1 MRINTN
7 MSALR
12 SCYQLNRANDRLSAS
27 LERLSSGYKI
37 NSAEDSPVG
46 AAMSQK
52 MKTQLRGLDR
62 AIQNASDG
70 ISVVE
75 TAEGALNEVTDMIQR
90 MRQLSVQ
97 GANGT
102 MSAQDRQSLMD
113 EIKQLQNEIDRIS
126 NDTEYNTR
134 GLINGELSRRT
145 YTNMPGVKATYISDA
160 VTAGLY
166 SFRVTEEATY
176 SMIPDM
182 DTIDL
187 DNIDPSMQVDVPTT
201 GIEVDGT
208 ISVNGESVAIEKG
221 ETIDEVLDKIKSV
234 ADLSDIS
241 VEYDR
246 EHNFISFKSDI
257 LGSNYP
263 IEINCTKELAEKLG
277 LEMKMAAQGK
287 DAQVDLNITND
298 NANPLPNSTT
308 VEVDGNNIT
317 LSASGGFEM
326 RVNISEGGLI
336 GRDIQ
341 VRALDIGTMVIQMG
355 ANEGEVMDI
364 NIPEVSCD
372 AMGLDK
378 LNLHTEAGC
387 DRAIGMCDDA
397 LKYISS
403 VRSKLG
409 AYANRMEHAVNSLNV
424 TTENMTA
431 ALSRIEDVDMA
442 KEMTNFTSQN
452 VITQAANSML
462 AQANQMPE
470 KVLQLLQ

>member
-75 TAEGALNEVTDMIQR
+75 TAEGALNEVTEMIQR

-113 EIKQLQNEIDRIS
+113 EISQLQNEIDRIS

-145 YTNMPGVKATYISDA
+145 YTDMPGVRSTYISDA
-160 VTAGLY
+160 VPAGAY
-166 SFRVTEEATY
+166 KVIVNSEATY
-176 SMIPDM
+176 STLTSNP
-182 DTIDL
+182 
-187 DNIDPSMQVDVPTT
+187 VDVPVT

-208 ISVNGESVAIEKG
+208 INVNGESVAIEKG
-221 ETIDEVLDKIKSV
+221 DTIDEVLDKIKGV

-241 VEYDR
+241 VNYDGA
-246 EHNFISFKSDI
+246 NITFKSDI

-263 IEINCTKELAEKLG
+263 IEISCTKELAEKLG
-277 LEMKMAAQGK
+277 LEMKLSAQGT
-287 DAQVDLNITND
+287 DADIELDTA
-298 NANPLPNSTT
+298 ANNVFKFPDSTT
-308 VEVDGNNIT
+308 IEVDGNNIT
-317 LSASGGFEM
+317 FSASGGFEM
-326 RVNISEGGLI
+326 RVAIDEGTI
-336 GRDIQ
+336 AAPSVVM

-355 ANEGEVMDI
+355 ANEGQVMDI
-364 NIPEVSCD
+364 NIPEVSCA

-397 LKYISS
+397 LKYIST

>member
-113 EIKQLQNEIDRIS
+113 EIAQLKEEINRIS
-126 NDTEYNTR
+126 SDTEYNTR

-145 YTNMPGVKATYISDA
+145 YTNIPGIRSTYISDA
-160 VTAGLY
+160 VEAGRYELM
-166 SFRVTEEATY
+166 VAAEATY
-176 SMIPDM
+176 SEL
-182 DTIDL
+182 T
-187 DNIDPSMQVDVPTT
+187 STAVDVPVT

-208 ISVNGESVAIEKG
+208 INVNGESVTIEKG
-221 ETIDEVLDKIKSV
+221 DTIDQVLDKIKSV

-241 VEYDR
+241 VNYDGT
-246 EHNFISFKSDI
+246 NITFKSDI

-263 IEINCTKELAEKLG
+263 IEINCTKELADKLG
-277 LEMKMAAQGK
+277 LEMQMSAQGTDAVVRATMAANSTFK
-287 DAQVDLNITND
+287 FPD
-298 NANPLPNSTT
+298 STT

-326 RVNISEGGLI
+326 RVTIDEGALPQLQPPATETAI
-336 GRDIQ
+336 RIT
-341 VRALDIGTMVIQMG
+341 ALDIGTMVIQMG
-355 ANEGEVMDI
+355 ANEGQVMDI
-364 NIPEVSCD
+364 NIPEVSCA

-442 KEMTNFTSQN
+442 KEMTTYTSQN

>member
-113 EIKQLQNEIDRIS
+113 EISQLQNEIDRIS

-145 YTNMPGVKATYISDA
+145 YTNVAGIRSTYISDA
-160 VTAGLY
+160 VTAGRYEL
-166 SFRVTEEATY
+166 TITAEATY
-176 SMIPDM
+176 STLPAVS
-182 DTIDL
+182 
-187 DNIDPSMQVDVPTT
+187 PVDVPAT
-201 GIEVDGT
+201 GIEVDGS
-208 ISVNGESVAIEKG
+208 INVNGESVAIEKG
-221 ETIDEVLDKIKSV
+221 DTIDQVLDKIKSV

-241 VEYDR
+241 VNYDGAS
-246 EHNFISFKSDI
+246 ITFKSDI

-277 LEMKMAAQGK
+277 LEMQMSAQGTDAVVTPTMAANSQLK
-287 DAQVDLNITND
+287 FPD
-298 NANPLPNSTT
+298 STT

-326 RVNISEGGLI
+326 RVTIDEGALPAANQRVVI
-336 GRDIQ
+336 N
-341 VRALDIGTMVIQMG
+341 ALDIGTMVIQMG
-355 ANEGEVMDI
+355 ANEGQVMDI
-364 NIPEVSCD
+364 NIPEVSCA
-372 AMGLDK
+372 AMGIDK

-442 KEMTNFTSQN
+442 KEMTTFTSQN

>member
-75 TAEGALNEVTDMIQR
+75 TAEGALNEVTEMIQR

-102 MSAQDRQSLMD
+102 MSALDRQSLMD
-113 EIKQLQNEIDRIS
+113 EISQLQDEIDRIS

-145 YTNMPGVKATYISDA
+145 YTNIPGIKSSYISDA
-160 VTAGLY
+160 VAAGRYELI
-166 SFRVTEEATY
+166 VGAEATY
-176 SMIPDM
+176 SEL
-182 DTIDL
+182 TS
-187 DNIDPSMQVDVPTT
+187 NAVDVPVT

-208 ISVNGESVAIEKG
+208 ITVNGENVAIEKG

-241 VEYDR
+241 VNYDGT
-246 EHNFISFKSDI
+246 NITFKSDI

-277 LEMKMAAQGK
+277 LEMQMSAQGT
-287 DAQVDLNITND
+287 DAVVTATMDENSLFKFPD
-298 NANPLPNSTT
+298 STT
-308 VEVDGNNIT
+308 IEVDGNNIT

-326 RVNISEGGLI
+326 RVAINEGALPAPGSRVI
-336 GRDIQ
+336 
-341 VRALDIGTMVIQMG
+341 VSALDIGTMVIQMG
-355 ANEGEVMDI
+355 ANEGQIMDI
-364 NIPEVSCD
+364 NIPEVSCA
-372 AMGLDK
+372 AMGIDK

-387 DRAIGMCDDA
+387 DRAIAMCDDA
-397 LKYISS
+397 LKYIST

-442 KEMTNFTSQN
+442 KEMTTYTSQN

>member
-1 MRINTN
+1 MKYLMGIDNGGTFSKAAIFDENGQQISVASVPTVTITPKPGYTERDMEELWQVNAQAVKEAIEKSGINPADIAGVSFSGHGKGLYLVGKDGKPSYNGIISTDARAWAYVKKWKEDGTAKKVYEIMKPDIIDIN
-7 MSALR
+7 MGCPVPKVAVKSQAGSAL
-12 SCYQLNRANDRLSAS
+12 LKNP
-27 LERLSSGYKI
+27 EKI
-37 NSAEDSPVG
+37 
-46 AAMSQK
+46 K
-52 MKTQLRGLDR
+52 
-62 AIQNASDG
+62 
-70 ISVVE
+70 
-75 TAEGALNEVTDMIQR
+75 
-90 MRQLSVQ
+90 
-97 GANGT
+97 
-102 MSAQDRQSLMD
+102 
-113 EIKQLQNEIDRIS
+113 EI
-126 NDTEYNTR
+126 
-134 GLINGELSRRT
+134 
-145 YTNMPGVKATYISDA
+145 VKAVVDA
-160 VTAGLY
+160 
-166 SFRVTEEATY
+166 
-176 SMIPDM
+176 
-182 DTIDL
+182 
-187 DNIDPSMQVDVPTT
+187 VDVPVT

-208 ISVNGESVAIEKG
+208 ITVNGENVAIEKG

-241 VEYDR
+241 VNYDGT
-246 EHNFISFKSDI
+246 NITFKSDI

-277 LEMKMAAQGK
+277 LEMQMSAQGT
-287 DAQVDLNITND
+287 DAVVTATMDENSLFKFPD
-298 NANPLPNSTT
+298 STT
-308 VEVDGNNIT
+308 IEVDGNNIT

-326 RVNISEGGLI
+326 RVAINEGALPAPGSRVI
-336 GRDIQ
+336 
-341 VRALDIGTMVIQMG
+341 VSALDIGTMVIQMG
-355 ANEGEVMDI
+355 ANEGQVMDI
-364 NIPEVSCD
+364 NIPEVSCA

-397 LKYISS
+397 LKYIST

-442 KEMTNFTSQN
+442 KEMTTFTSQN

>member
-12 SCYQLNRANDRLSAS
+12 SCYQLNKANDRLSAS

-113 EIKQLQNEIDRIS
+113 EIKQLQNEIDRSS

-134 GLINGELSRRT
+134 GLINGDLSRRT
-145 YTNMPGVKATYISDA
+145 YTDMAGVRSTYISDA
-160 VTAGLY
+160 VPAGAY
-166 SFRVTEEATY
+166 KVIVNKEATY
-176 SMIPDM
+176 STLKSNQNRP
-182 DTIDL
+182 
-187 DNIDPSMQVDVPTT
+187 VDVPVT

-208 ISVNGESVAIEKG
+208 IAVNGESVTIEKG
-221 ETIDEVLDKIKSV
+221 DTIDEVLDKIKSV

-241 VEYDR
+241 VSYDGTV
-246 EHNFISFKSDI
+246 ITFKSDI

-263 IEINCTKELAEKLG
+263 IDISCTKELADKLG
-277 LEMKMAAQGK
+277 LEMKKSAQGK
-287 DAQVDLNITND
+287 DADIILDTSANNIFKFPD
-298 NANPLPNSTT
+298 STT
-308 VEVDGNNIT
+308 LEVDGNNIT
-317 LSASGGFEM
+317 FSASGGFEM
-326 RVNISEGGLI
+326 RVVIDEGTI
-336 GRDIQ
+336 AAPSVVM
-341 VRALDIGTMVIQMG
+341 VRTLDIGTMVIQMG
-355 ANEGEVMDI
+355 ANEGQVMVI
-364 NIPEVSCD
+364 NIPEVSCA
-372 AMGLDK
+372 AMGIDK

-387 DRAIGMCDDA
+387 DRAIGMCDVA

>member
-113 EIKQLQNEIDRIS
+113 EISQLQNEIDRIS

-145 YTNMPGVKATYISDA
+145 YTNMAGVKSTYISDT
-160 VTAGLY
+160 VPAGIYVL
-166 SFRVTEEATY
+166 RVNPEATY
-176 SMIPDM
+176 SKL
-182 DTIDL
+182 TS
-187 DNIDPSMQVDVPTT
+187 NAVDVPVT

-208 ISVNGESVAIEKG
+208 INVNGENVAIEKG
-221 ETIDEVLDKIKSV
+221 DTIDQVLDKIKSV

-241 VEYDR
+241 VNYDGT
-246 EHNFISFKSDI
+246 NITFKSDI

-263 IEINCTKELAEKLG
+263 IDISCTKELAEKLG
-277 LEMKMAAQGK
+277 LQMTQSAQGT
-287 DAQVDLNITND
+287 DAGVVLDTNP
-298 NANPLPNSTT
+298 ANSYRFPDSTT
-308 VEVDGNNIT
+308 VDVDGNNIT

-326 RVNISEGGLI
+326 RVNIDEGALI
-336 GRDIQ
+336 ASRIEIT
-341 VRALDIGTMVIQMG
+341 ALDIGTMVIQMG
-355 ANEGEVMDI
+355 ANEGQVMDI

-397 LKYISS
+397 LKYISA

>member
-75 TAEGALNEVTDMIQR
+75 TAEGALNEVTEMIQR

-102 MSAQDRQSLMD
+102 MSALDRQSLMD
-113 EIKQLQNEIDRIS
+113 EISQLQNEIDRIS

-145 YTNMPGVKATYISDA
+145 YTDMPGVRSTYISDA
-160 VTAGLY
+160 VPAGTY
-166 SFRVTEEATY
+166 KVIVKSEATY
-176 SMIPDM
+176 SKLTSNP
-182 DTIDL
+182 
-187 DNIDPSMQVDVPTT
+187 VDVPVT

-208 ISVNGESVAIEKG
+208 INVNGESVAIEKG
-221 ETIDEVLDKIKSV
+221 DTIDEVLDKIKGV

-241 VEYDR
+241 VNYDGT
-246 EHNFISFKSDI
+246 NITFKSDI

-277 LEMKMAAQGK
+277 LEMKLSAQGT
-287 DAQVDLNITND
+287 DANIELDTA
-298 NANPLPNSTT
+298 ANNIFKFPDSTT
-308 VEVDGNNIT
+308 LEVDGNNIT
-317 LSASGGFEM
+317 FSASGGFEM
-326 RVNISEGGLI
+326 RVAIDEGTI
-336 GRDIQ
+336 AAPSVVM

-355 ANEGEVMDI
+355 ANEGQVMDI
-364 NIPEVSCD
+364 NIPEVSCA

-397 LKYISS
+397 LKYIST

>member
-1 MRINTN
+1 
-7 MSALR
+7 
-12 SCYQLNRANDRLSAS
+12 
-27 LERLSSGYKI
+27 
-37 NSAEDSPVG
+37 
-46 AAMSQK
+46 
-52 MKTQLRGLDR
+52 
-62 AIQNASDG
+62 
-70 ISVVE
+70 
-75 TAEGALNEVTDMIQR
+75 
-90 MRQLSVQ
+90 
-97 GANGT
+97 
-102 MSAQDRQSLMD
+102 MD
-113 EIKQLQNEIDRIS
+113 EISQLKNEIDRIS

-145 YTNMPGVKATYISDA
+145 YTNVSGIRSTYISDA
-160 VTAGLY
+160 VTAGRYEL
-166 SFRVTEEATY
+166 TIAAEATY
-176 SMIPDM
+176 STLTAVNP
-182 DTIDL
+182 
-187 DNIDPSMQVDVPTT
+187 VDVPAT
-201 GIEVDGT
+201 GIEVDGS
-208 ISVNGESVAIEKG
+208 INVNGESVAIEKG
-221 ETIDEVLDKIKSV
+221 DTIDQVLDKIKSV

-241 VEYDR
+241 VNYDGAS
-246 EHNFISFKSDI
+246 ITFKSDI

-263 IEINCTKELAEKLG
+263 IEVNCTKKLAEKLG
-277 LEMKMAAQGK
+277 LEMKMSAQGT
-287 DAQVDLNITND
+287 DAVVTPTMA
-298 NANPLPNSTT
+298 ANSQLKFPDSTT

-326 RVNISEGGLI
+326 RVTIDEGALPAANQRVVI
-336 GRDIQ
+336 N
-341 VRALDIGTMVIQMG
+341 ALDIGTMVIQMG
-355 ANEGEVMDI
+355 ANEGQVMDI
-364 NIPEVSCD
+364 NIPEVSCA

>member
-90 MRQLSVQ
+90 MRELSVQ

-113 EIKQLQNEIDRIS
+113 EIAQLKEEINRIS
-126 NDTEYNTR
+126 SDTEYNTR

-145 YTNMPGVKATYISDA
+145 YTNIPGIRSSYISDA
-160 VTAGLY
+160 VEAGRYELT
-166 SFRVTEEATY
+166 VAAEATY
-176 SMIPDM
+176 SEL
-182 DTIDL
+182 T
-187 DNIDPSMQVDVPTT
+187 STAVDVPVT

-208 ISVNGESVAIEKG
+208 IHVNGEGVAIEKG
-221 ETIDEVLDKIKSV
+221 DTIDQVLDKIKSV

-241 VEYDR
+241 VNYDGT
-246 EHNFISFKSDI
+246 NITFKSDI

-277 LEMKMAAQGK
+277 LEMKMSAQGT
-287 DAQVDLNITND
+287 DAIVTPTMT
-298 NANPLPNSTT
+298 ANSTFKFPDSTT

-326 RVNISEGGLI
+326 RVTIDEGALPAANSRVI
-336 GRDIQ
+336 
-341 VRALDIGTMVIQMG
+341 VNALDIGTMVIQMG
-355 ANEGEVMDI
+355 ANEGQIMDI
-364 NIPEVSCD
+364 NIPEVSCA

-387 DRAIGMCDDA
+387 DRAIAMCDDA

-442 KEMTNFTSQN
+442 KEMTTYTSQN

>member
-75 TAEGALNEVTDMIQR
+75 TAEGALNEVTEMIQR

-113 EIKQLQNEIDRIS
+113 EISQLQNEIDRIS

-145 YTNMPGVKATYISDA
+145 YTDMPGVRSTYISDA
-160 VTAGLY
+160 VPAGAY
-166 SFRVTEEATY
+166 KVIVKSEATY
-176 SMIPDM
+176 STLTSNP
-182 DTIDL
+182 
-187 DNIDPSMQVDVPTT
+187 VDVPVT

-208 ISVNGESVAIEKG
+208 INVNGESVAIEKG
-221 ETIDEVLDKIKSV
+221 DTIDEVLDKIKGV

-241 VEYDR
+241 VNYDGT
-246 EHNFISFKSDI
+246 NITFKSDI

-277 LEMKMAAQGK
+277 LEMKLSAQGT
-287 DAQVDLNITND
+287 DADIELDTA
-298 NANPLPNSTT
+298 ANNVFKFPDSTT
-308 VEVDGNNIT
+308 IEVDGNNIT
-317 LSASGGFEM
+317 FSASGGFEM
-326 RVNISEGGLI
+326 RVAIDEGTI
-336 GRDIQ
+336 AAQ
-341 VRALDIGTMVIQMG
+341 SVVMVRALDIGTMVIQMG
-355 ANEGEVMDI
+355 ANEGQVMDI
-364 NIPEVSCD
+364 NIPEVSCA

-397 LKYISS
+397 LKYIST

>member
-102 MSAQDRQSLMD
+102 MSALDRQSLMD
-113 EIKQLQNEIDRIS
+113 EISQLQNEINRIS

-145 YTNMPGVKATYISDA
+145 YTDMPGVRSTYISDA
-160 VTAGLY
+160 VPAGTY
-166 SFRVTEEATY
+166 KVIVNSEATY
-176 SMIPDM
+176 SELTSNP
-182 DTIDL
+182 
-187 DNIDPSMQVDVPTT
+187 VDVPVT

-208 ISVNGESVAIEKG
+208 INVNGESVAIEKG
-221 ETIDEVLDKIKSV
+221 DTIDEVLDKIKGV

-241 VEYDR
+241 VNYDGT
-246 EHNFISFKSDI
+246 NITFKSDI

-277 LEMKMAAQGK
+277 LEMKLSAQGT
-287 DAQVDLNITND
+287 DANIELDTA
-298 NANPLPNSTT
+298 ANNIFKFPDSTT
-308 VEVDGNNIT
+308 LEVDGNNIT
-317 LSASGGFEM
+317 FSASGGFEM
-326 RVNISEGGLI
+326 RVAIDEGTI
-336 GRDIQ
+336 AAPSVVM

-355 ANEGEVMDI
+355 ANEGQVMDI
-364 NIPEVSCD
+364 NIPEVSCA

-397 LKYISS
+397 LKYIST

>member
-102 MSAQDRQSLMD
+102 MSALDRQSLMD
-113 EIKQLQNEIDRIS
+113 EISQLQNEINRIS

-145 YTNMPGVKATYISDA
+145 YTDMPGVRSTYISDA
-160 VTAGLY
+160 VPAGTY
-166 SFRVTEEATY
+166 KVIVKSEATY
-176 SMIPDM
+176 SELTSNP
-182 DTIDL
+182 
-187 DNIDPSMQVDVPTT
+187 VDVPVT

-208 ISVNGESVAIEKG
+208 INVNGESVAIEKG
-221 ETIDEVLDKIKSV
+221 DTIDEVLDKIKGV

-241 VEYDR
+241 VNYDGT
-246 EHNFISFKSDI
+246 NITFKSDI

-277 LEMKMAAQGK
+277 LEMKLSAQGT
-287 DAQVDLNITND
+287 DANIELDTA
-298 NANPLPNSTT
+298 ANNIFKFPDSTT
-308 VEVDGNNIT
+308 LEVDGNNIT
-317 LSASGGFEM
+317 FSASGGFEM
-326 RVNISEGGLI
+326 RVAIDEGTI
-336 GRDIQ
+336 AAPSVVY

-355 ANEGEVMDI
+355 ANEGQVMDI
-364 NIPEVSCD
+364 NIPEVSCA

-397 LKYISS
+397 LKYIST

>member
-75 TAEGALNEVTDMIQR
+75 TAEGALNEVTEMIQR

-113 EIKQLQNEIDRIS
+113 EISQLQNEIDRIS

-145 YTNMPGVKATYISDA
+145 YTDVPGIRSTYISDA
-160 VTAGLY
+160 VTAGRYELT
-166 SFRVTEEATY
+166 VAAEATY
-176 SMIPDM
+176 SKL
-182 DTIDL
+182 T
-187 DNIDPSMQVDVPTT
+187 SGAVDVPVT

-208 ISVNGESVAIEKG
+208 ITVNGENVAIEKG

-241 VEYDR
+241 VNYDGT
-246 EHNFISFKSDI
+246 NITFKSDI

-277 LEMKMAAQGK
+277 LEMDMSAQGT
-287 DAQVDLNITND
+287 DAIVTATTA
-298 NANPLPNSTT
+298 ANSLFKFPDSTT
-308 VEVDGNNIT
+308 IEVDGNNIT

-326 RVNISEGGLI
+326 RVAVDEGLLPGPNTSI
-336 GRDIQ
+336 I
-341 VRALDIGTMVIQMG
+341 VTALDIGTMVIQMG
-355 ANEGEVMDI
+355 ANEGQVMDI
-364 NIPEVSCD
+364 NIPEVSCA
-372 AMGLDK
+372 AMGIDK

-442 KEMTNFTSQN
+442 KEMTTFTSQN

>member
-75 TAEGALNEVTDMIQR
+75 TAEGALNEVTEMIQR

-113 EIKQLQNEIDRIS
+113 EISQLQNEIDRIS

-145 YTNMPGVKATYISDA
+145 YTDVPGIRSTYISDA
-160 VTAGLY
+160 VTAGRYELTVVAEAEY
-166 SFRVTEEATY
+166 SELTSDA
-176 SMIPDM
+176 
-182 DTIDL
+182 
-187 DNIDPSMQVDVPTT
+187 VDVPVT

-208 ISVNGESVAIEKG
+208 ITVNGENVAIEKG

-241 VEYDR
+241 VNYDGT
-246 EHNFISFKSDI
+246 NITFKSDI

-277 LEMKMAAQGK
+277 LEMDMSAQGT
-287 DAQVDLNITND
+287 DAIVTATTA
-298 NANPLPNSTT
+298 ANSLFKFPDSTT
-308 VEVDGNNIT
+308 IEVDGNNIT

-326 RVNISEGGLI
+326 RVAVDEGSLPAPNTSI
-336 GRDIQ
+336 I
-341 VRALDIGTMVIQMG
+341 VTALDIGTMVIQMG
-355 ANEGEVMDI
+355 ANEGQVMDI
-364 NIPEVSCD
+364 NIPEVSCA
-372 AMGLDK
+372 AMGIDK

-442 KEMTNFTSQN
+442 KEMTTFTSQN

>member
-145 YTNMPGVKATYISDA
+145 YTNMAGVKSTYISDA
-160 VTAGLY
+160 VPAGIYVLD
-166 SFRVTEEATY
+166 VNGEATY
-176 SMIPDM
+176 S
-182 DTIDL
+182 TL
-187 DNIDPSMQVDVPTT
+187 SSNAVDVPVT

-208 ISVNGESVAIEKG
+208 INVNGENVAIEKG
-221 ETIDEVLDKIKSV
+221 DTIDQVLDKIKSV

-241 VEYDR
+241 VNYDGTC
-246 EHNFISFKSDI
+246 ITFKSDI

-263 IEINCTKELAEKLG
+263 IDISCTKELAEKLG
-277 LEMKMAAQGK
+277 LEMKQSAQGT
-287 DAQVDLNITND
+287 DAEVVLDMD
-298 NANPLPNSTT
+298 PANSYKFPDSTT

-326 RVNISEGGLI
+326 RVNIDEGALVGSF
-336 GRDIQ
+336 IQ

-355 ANEGEVMDI
+355 ANEGQVMDI

-397 LKYISS
+397 LKYIST

>member
-75 TAEGALNEVTDMIQR
+75 TAEGALNEVTEMIQR

-113 EIKQLQNEIDRIS
+113 EISQLQNEIDRIS

-145 YTNMPGVKATYISDA
+145 YTDMPGVRSTYISDA
-160 VTAGLY
+160 VPAGAY
-166 SFRVTEEATY
+166 KVIVNSEATY
-176 SMIPDM
+176 STLTSNP
-182 DTIDL
+182 
-187 DNIDPSMQVDVPTT
+187 VDVPVT

-208 ISVNGESVAIEKG
+208 INVNGESVAIEKG
-221 ETIDEVLDKIKSV
+221 DTIDEVLDKIKGV

-241 VEYDR
+241 VNYDGA
-246 EHNFISFKSDI
+246 NITFKSDI

-277 LEMKMAAQGK
+277 LEMKLSAQGT
-287 DAQVDLNITND
+287 DANIELDTA
-298 NANPLPNSTT
+298 ANNIFKFPDSTT
-308 VEVDGNNIT
+308 LEVDGNNIT
-317 LSASGGFEM
+317 FSASGGFEM
-326 RVNISEGGLI
+326 RVAIDEGTI
-336 GRDIQ
+336 AAPSVVM

-355 ANEGEVMDI
+355 ANEGQVMDI
-364 NIPEVSCD
+364 NIPEVSCA

-397 LKYISS
+397 LKYIST

>member
-1 MRINTN
+1 
-7 MSALR
+7 
-12 SCYQLNRANDRLSAS
+12 
-27 LERLSSGYKI
+27 
-37 NSAEDSPVG
+37 
-46 AAMSQK
+46 
-52 MKTQLRGLDR
+52 
-62 AIQNASDG
+62 
-70 ISVVE
+70 
-75 TAEGALNEVTDMIQR
+75 MIQR
-90 MRQLSVQ
+90 MRQLAVQ

-113 EIKQLQNEIDRIS
+113 EISQLQNEIDRIS

-145 YTNMPGVKATYISDA
+145 YTDAPGIRSTYISDA
-160 VTAGLY
+160 VTAGTYEL
-166 SFRVTEEATY
+166 SVAAEATY
-176 SMIPDM
+176 SELSSNPI
-182 DTIDL
+182 
-187 DNIDPSMQVDVPTT
+187 DVPVT

-208 ISVNGESVAIEKG
+208 ITINGENVAIEKG
-221 ETIDEVLDKIKSV
+221 ETLDEVLDKIKSV

-241 VEYDR
+241 VNCDGT
-246 EHNFISFKSDI
+246 NITFKSDI

-263 IEINCTKELAEKLG
+263 ININCTKELAEKLG
-277 LEMKMAAQGK
+277 LEMQMSAQGT
-287 DAQVDLNITND
+287 DAIVTPTLT
-298 NANPLPNSTT
+298 ANNTFKFPDSTT

-326 RVNISEGGLI
+326 RVVIDEGSLPAPI
-336 GRDIQ
+336 PPATESKIK
-341 VRALDIGTMVIQMG
+341 VTALDIGTMVIQMG
-355 ANEGEVMDI
+355 ANEGQVMDI
-364 NIPEVSCD
+364 NVPEVSCA
-372 AMGLDK
+372 AMGIDK

-442 KEMTNFTSQN
+442 KEMTTFTSQN

>member
-75 TAEGALNEVTDMIQR
+75 TAEGALNEVTEMIQR

-113 EIKQLQNEIDRIS
+113 EISQLQNEIDRIS

-145 YTNMPGVKATYISDA
+145 YTDMPGVRSTYISDA
-160 VTAGLY
+160 VPAGAY
-166 SFRVTEEATY
+166 KVIVNSEATY
-176 SMIPDM
+176 STLTSNP
-182 DTIDL
+182 
-187 DNIDPSMQVDVPTT
+187 VDVPVT

-208 ISVNGESVAIEKG
+208 INVNGESVAIEKG
-221 ETIDEVLDKIKSV
+221 DTIDEVLDKIKGV

-241 VEYDR
+241 VNYDGA
-246 EHNFISFKSDI
+246 NITFKSDI

-263 IEINCTKELAEKLG
+263 IEISCTKELAEKLG
-277 LEMKMAAQGK
+277 LEMKLSAQGT
-287 DAQVDLNITND
+287 DADIELDTAVNNVFKFPD
-298 NANPLPNSTT
+298 STT
-308 VEVDGNNIT
+308 IEVDGNNIT
-317 LSASGGFEM
+317 FSASGGFEM
-326 RVNISEGGLI
+326 RVAIDEGTI
-336 GRDIQ
+336 AAPSVVM

-355 ANEGEVMDI
+355 ANEGQVMDI
-364 NIPEVSCD
+364 NIPEVSCA

-397 LKYISS
+397 LKYIST

>member
-75 TAEGALNEVTDMIQR
+75 TAECALNEVTEMIQR

-113 EIKQLQNEIDRIS
+113 EISQLQNEIDRIS

-145 YTNMPGVKATYISDA
+145 YTDMPGVRSTYISDA
-160 VTAGLY
+160 VPAGAY
-166 SFRVTEEATY
+166 KVIVNSEATY
-176 SMIPDM
+176 STLTSNP
-182 DTIDL
+182 
-187 DNIDPSMQVDVPTT
+187 VDVPVT

-208 ISVNGESVAIEKG
+208 INVNGESVAIEKG
-221 ETIDEVLDKIKSV
+221 DTIDEVLDKIKGV

-241 VEYDR
+241 VNYDGA
-246 EHNFISFKSDI
+246 NITFKSDI

-277 LEMKMAAQGK
+277 LEMKLSAQGT
-287 DAQVDLNITND
+287 DANIELDTA
-298 NANPLPNSTT
+298 ANNIFKFPDSTT
-308 VEVDGNNIT
+308 LEVDGNNIT
-317 LSASGGFEM
+317 FSASGGFEM
-326 RVNISEGGLI
+326 RVAIDEGTI
-336 GRDIQ
+336 AAQ
-341 VRALDIGTMVIQMG
+341 SVVMVRALDIGTMVIQMG
-355 ANEGEVMDI
+355 ANEGQVMDI
-364 NIPEVSCD
+364 NIPEVSCA

-397 LKYISS
+397 LKYIST